1 MKTLKTIAVTL
12 LLAMFCTSTW
22 GLTPNEI
29 KVTDAHKDLQTSLGK
44 NISLQE
50 LSWDQQKNTEVI
62 AEIYI
67 NFEGKPEI
75 QAINGE
81 QVYKTYVEKKLKT
94 MKIDKNNLKGK
105 TFICRFK
112 FRVN

>member
-12 LLAMFCTSTW
+12 LLAMFCTATQ
-22 GLTPNEI
+22 GITPNEVN
-29 KVTDAHKDLQTSLGK
+29 VTDARKDLHASLCK
-44 NISLQE
+44 KFSLQE
-50 LSWDQQKNTEVI
+50 LAWDEQKNTEVV

-81 QVYKTYVEKKLKT
+81 KVYKTYVEEKLKT
-94 MKIDKNNLKGK
+94 MKIDKENLKGK

-112 FRVN
+112 FRTH